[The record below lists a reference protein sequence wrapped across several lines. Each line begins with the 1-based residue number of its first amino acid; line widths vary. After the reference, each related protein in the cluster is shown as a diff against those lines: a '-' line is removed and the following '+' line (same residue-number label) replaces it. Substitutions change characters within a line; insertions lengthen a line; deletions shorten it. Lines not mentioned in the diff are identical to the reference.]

1 MIPLILS
8 GGAGTRLWPMSRQLF
23 PKQFLPLA
31 EPQRTLLQA
40 TLERLPQGDDLGRPV
55 VVCNE
60 DHRFLVAEQLRAMG
74 VQPARIILEP
84 MGRNTAP
91 AVALAALE
99 QVQDGADPVLLVMP
113 ADHVIA
119 DVEAFRRALS
129 TARVRAETGDLVTFG
144 IVPTEPHTGYGY
156 IRAGIGTEEEGAL
169 PVLEFVEKPD
179 QQTAEGYLAG
189 GDYFWNSGMFV
200 FRASVFLQ
208 ELETHAP
215 DILVACRKALE
226 SARAD
231 MDFLRVDRDAFAACR
246 GDSIDYAVMEKTGR
260 AVVVPLRAGW
270 SDVGSWASLWAVGE
284 RDADGNLA
292 QGDVITVGARNCYV
306 HGNQRLVA
314 AVGVEDLVI
323 VETADAVLV
332 MHKDRD
338 QEVKEVVAR
347 LKSRGREEA
356 DIHRCVA
363 RPWGTYERIDASDRF
378 QVKRITVKPGQT
390 LSLQMHY
397 HRAEHWI
404 VVRGTARIT
413 RGEEVF
419 VLTENQST
427 FIPLGVTHRLEN
439 PGRIP
444 LELIEVQ
451 SGSYLG
457 EDDIVRFQDTYGRS

>member
-1 MIPLILS
+1 
-8 GGAGTRLWPMSRQLF
+8 MSRQLY

-31 EPQRTLLQA
+31 DPRRTLLQA
-40 TLERLPQGDDLGRPV
+40 TLERLPQGDDMARPV

-60 DHRFLVAEQLRAMG
+60 EHRFLVAEQLRAMG

-84 MGRNTAP
+84 LGRNTAP

-99 QVQDGADPVLLVMP
+99 QVQEGADPVLLVMP
-113 ADHVIA
+113 ADHVII
-119 DVEAFRRALS
+119 DVEAFRHALS
-129 TARVRAETGDLVTFG
+129 IARVRAEAGDMVTFG
-144 IVPTEPHTGYGY
+144 IVPSEPHTGYGY
-156 IRAGIGTEEEGAL
+156 IRAGARSEVEGAV

-179 QQTAEGYLAG
+179 QQTAEGYLATG
-189 GDYFWNSGMFV
+189 EYYWNSGMFV

-208 ELETHAP
+208 EMEVHAP
-215 DILVACRKALE
+215 DILAACRKAVE
-226 SARAD
+226 GAQAD
-231 MDFLRVDRDAFAACR
+231 LDFLRVNREAFVACR
-246 GDSIDYAVMEKTGR
+246 SESIDYAVMEKTTR
-260 AVVVPLRAGW
+260 AVVVPLQAGW
-270 SDVGSWASLWAVGE
+270 SDVGSWTSLWAVGE
-284 RDADGNLA
+284 RDVDGNLA

-332 MHKDRD
+332 MHKDCD

-347 LKSRGREEA
+347 LKSGGRDEA
-356 DIHRCVA
+356 EIHRCVA
-363 RPWGTYERIDASDRF
+363 RPWGTYECIDASDRF

-413 RGEEVF
+413 RGEEIF

-439 PGRIP
+439 PGKIP